1 MMKTR
6 LKLIFL
12 TAIPALAMLYF
23 AGSVGLDKANV
34 ARSMA
39 QMESQIH
46 LAVKIGTVVHEMQNE
61 RGMSLIFLASKGT
74 KRKKLSDKLINQHA
88 KVDKTILVLN
98 AAIKDYAA
106 SNQQASFRSAFD
118 EVSGHLAALKKM
130 RSSIAPL
137 DTEAKDLF
145 IYYNQTIHSLLD
157 ATSKVAA
164 LSNNSD
170 VSRMVVAYVAL
181 LKSKESAVLE
191 RAMLVPV
198 FTVDRFSSEIWN
210 QFIANNAAQDVYSD
224 IFFANALEKEKQ
236 FFNAKMS
243 EKAAVEVVQIKKA
256 AIDKKL
262 VMDLAAADKLEAMTF
277 GIGETYW
284 YQIATERINLI
295 KEVEDRVSGDLLAAT
310 AKLSKEAT
318 NILLFSILLAV
329 LSVVVTSIIAY
340 MITRNLLRQLGGEPD
355 AAAEV
360 ARQIAKGNLATPI
373 MLNNGDASS
382 LMASMHMMQQT
393 LKKVIEE
400 QSYMF
405 AANKQGNLD
414 IAIDSNKFMGSYRTM
429 TENVN
434 EMATNQADVMHKVTA
449 CIAEFSKGNFDAPLE
464 RFSGQ
469 RVFINDGIEL
479 LRNNIK
485 TFISEMQHMSQQ
497 HDLGETDVMIDT
509 SKFTG
514 DYAEMAHGVNVM
526 VNGHIEVNWQAIS
539 VVKAF
544 GEGDLDATLKQ
555 LPGKKAFVNEA
566 IENVR
571 SNLKT
576 FIADMGAM
584 SAQHDAGDIDAV
596 MDTHKFQGSYR
607 AMAHAVNAMVGDH
620 ITMNQKTMT
629 VVSAFGKGD
638 FKLPLEKF
646 PGKKSIVNEA
656 VEQVRSN
663 LIALNN
669 DVRMLVNAAHDGQ
682 VSARADASAH
692 QGDFRKIVEGVN
704 ETLEMIVGP
713 IATVKSAVETINT
726 AAKEISHGNADLSRR
741 TEAQAASLE
750 KTAASMDEL
759 SSTVKQNANNAKQAN
774 QLASV
779 ASGVAVRGG
788 DVVAE
793 VVVTMTN
800 INASAQKIEDIISVI
815 DGIAFQTNILALN
828 AAVEAARAGEQ
839 GRGFA
844 VVAGEVRNLAQRSA
858 SAAKEIKELIADS
871 VNKTAK
877 GTKQVENA
885 GRTMQEIVS
894 SVKRVSDI
902 ISEISV
908 ASQKQSDGI
917 EQVNEAI
924 MRMDDVTQQN
934 TALVE
939 EAAAAAESLM
949 DQADELMNAVSVFQL
964 GAEHTE
970 MRRAPNS
977 PMRSLNT
984 KVAKPPMLLMAVATK
999 AAGNF

>member
-74 KRKKLSDKLINQHA
+74 KRKKLSDKLINQQA

-243 EKAAVEVVQIKKA
+243 EKAAVEVVQMKKA

-999 AAGNF
+999 AVGNF